1 MRAKKVF
8 DPSDNNIPRKRGRPT
23 GSINKTV
30 DRHSKHTSSTE
41 LRPDSRMGNIREQGG
56 VCSVCHNNAR
66 VSNDRF
72 VSCRECSNKAHF
84 SCLNGD
90 DNMMLRMY
98 PDNTW
103 QCPHCKTCVICFETS
118 DAGSLIVCSICA
130 DAYHATCHQPRI
142 TEKIRN
148 GMKWLCINCQMPE
161 QLAINDIQSHVITGD
176 RDKIII
182 NGIHRKSP
190 SPSVSGNSSPLY
202 RSLQPSPT
210 PPTLSPQANRNGEIS
225 PDFKSNLSDSQSLK
239 DLDLEEHIDPTIPD
253 ATNWSYEDVYNYFA
267 RYFPNEAKV
276 FKDQV
281 RRDSRIAFSLF
292 I

>member
-276 FKDQV
+276 FKDQ
-281 RRDSRIAFSLF
+281 DTTN
-292 I
+292 